1 MKTTDRR
8 QTLLSYAVNLAAV
21 ALLFLLINYLIS
33 SGMLPRRYQSILM
46 FIFINI
52 ILAASLNLTTGFLGQ
67 IALGHAGFMSI
78 GAYTGALFS
87 IYVTQIPAAF
97 SGCRRAFREGQVG
110 KLKAAATEIPRP
122 YQHQ

>member
-52 ILAASLNLTTGFLGQ
+52 ILLQLFLHLNSYHRL
-67 IALGHAGFMSI
+67 
-78 GAYTGALFS
+78 
-87 IYVTQIPAAF
+87 
-97 SGCRRAFREGQVG
+97 
-110 KLKAAATEIPRP
+110 
-122 YQHQ
+122 